1 MAQTFM
7 LIICSFTITDSAK
20 LEASLQETASLVIPE
35 MVGFVLGIIL
45 FVGFLTKVSM
55 AK

>member
-20 LEASLQETASLVIPE
+20 LEFLLQERASLVILE
-35 MVGFVLGIIL
+35 MVGTALGIIL
-45 FVGFLTKVSM
+45 FVGF
-55 AK
+55 

>member
-20 LEASLQETASLVIPE
+20 LEALLQETASLIILE
-35 MVGFVLGIIL
+35 MVGSALGIIL
-45 FVGFLTKVSM
+45 FVGF
-55 AK
+55 